1 MNALMTYWT
10 NNGTKI
16 LGGFIAL
23 NSGIAGGSI
32 ALPPPLNAHA
42 AVIGP
47 WAAFINIVLGAFV
60 VVRGYGNTQA
70 IASAVSQQ
78 HADAITTAATTG
90 TPAVLAPAGQLAAV
104 PKIPPSFTKA
114 AP

>member
-1 MNALMTYWT
+1 MNALTTYWK

-16 LGGFIAL
+16 LGGIIAL

-60 VVRGYGNTQA
+60 VVRGFGNTQA
-70 IASAVSQQ
+70 IASVVTQQ
-78 HADAITTAATTG
+78 HADAITSAVATG
-90 TPAVLAPAGQLAAV
+90 TSAVLASAGNLSA
-104 PKIPPSFTKA
+104 KIPPSFAKS
-114 AP
+114 

>member
-1 MNALMTYWT
+1 LNALQTFWA
-10 NNGTKI
+10 NHGTKT
-16 LGGFIAL
+16 LGALIAL

-47 WAAFINIVLGAFV
+47 WAAFINIILGSFV

-70 IASAVSQQ
+70 IAGAVAQQ
-78 HADAITTAATTG
+78 HADAIVTAGTTG
-90 TPAVLAPAGQLAAV
+90 TNAVLAPAGQLASSA
-104 PKIPPSFTKA
+104 KIPPSFAKA
-114 AP
+114 P